1 MLISSTCGSGIYI
14 RNVVV
19 IVNILSL
26 KYPIKKKKSFVTNF
40 SMKDK
45 LNSQKFIV
53 TNFSMKDKLN
63 SQKFIVNVQSYS

>member
-19 IVNILSL
+19 IVNIRSL
-26 KYPIKKKKSFVTNF
+26 KYPIKKKKKKSFVTNF

-53 TNFSMKDKLN
+53 
-63 SQKFIVNVQSYS
+63 NVQSYSQVK

>member
-26 KYPIKKKKSFVTNF
+26 KYPIKKKKKSF
-40 SMKDK
+40 
-45 LNSQKFIV
+45 V

-63 SQKFIVNVQSYS
+63 SQKFIVNVQSYSQVK

>member
-1 MLISSTCGSGIYI
+1 
-14 RNVVV
+14 
-19 IVNILSL
+19 
-26 KYPIKKKKSFVTNF
+26 
-40 SMKDK
+40 MKDK

>member
-19 IVNILSL
+19 IVNILIL
-26 KYPIKKKKSFVTNF
+26 KYPIKKKKKSFVTNF

-53 TNFSMKDKLN
+53 
-63 SQKFIVNVQSYS
+63 NVQSYS